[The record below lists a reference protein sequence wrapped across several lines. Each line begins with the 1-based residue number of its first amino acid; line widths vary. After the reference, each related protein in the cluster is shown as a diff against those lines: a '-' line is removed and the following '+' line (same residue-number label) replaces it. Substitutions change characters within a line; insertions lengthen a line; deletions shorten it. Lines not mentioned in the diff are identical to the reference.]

1 MSCVFLKRVQIRHT
15 FMMWLHL
22 NQLLDPSCSRLVIQS
37 YNFLTMLEIDMFQIF
52 RYLKATQSRKL
63 LATRKCTSVLLYSA
77 MMGLS
82 SPPSTGDRS
91 DTLVR
96 ENLID
101 RFRMRPGSGQADYK
115 VKIGCMVTKK
125 KCLGY
130 GKNAAHQLSTHLVN
144 QMEISIVFLF
154 VTDRTMNQSPPS
166 PFARMAHLAIG

>member
-1 MSCVFLKRVQIRHT
+1 MEQFARPNLRIGATTTVAQFGIKYSAI
-15 FMMWLHL
+15 MMLRQW
-22 NQLLDPSCSRLVIQS
+22 NSDAR
-37 YNFLTMLEIDMFQIF
+37 T
-52 RYLKATQSRKL
+52 LKAV
-63 LATRKCTSVLLYSA
+63 LAAA

-115 VKIGCMVTKK
+115 VKIGCMVMKK
-125 KCLGY
+125 KCSGY
-130 GKNAAHQLSTHLVN
+130 GRDAAHQLSTHRVN